1 MEKIKSISSP
11 KEIRNLLWLLK
22 LGALINVI
30 YFFNSLEIVSIPQ
43 LKIPAQIFFVI
54 SAFRCLFPVSY
65 PRNIVFHDSIL
76 SSVFLTRLLATFSEI
91 AMIYQL
97 SVLMR
102 LLNTEGLVMINTLS
116 WIIVI
121 QVCVSQVFVWAAI
134 IFKHRI
140 LYFYEEIGWFIIYSI
155 NTGVSLFILLNTTGS
170 TGGDLLLYLNIIF
183 GAGYLPWQFFHLKF
197 LLKDGYNQRNE
208 NLPQPIISWS
218 EFLNGIQNSITV
230 MHPST
235 HSGDWGGIIGI
246 TWMFGYWAII
256 MPGWIYLI
264 MKWG

>member
-1 MEKIKSISSP
+1 METLKSNSQSKSIG
-11 KEIRNLLWLLK
+11 NLLWFLK
-22 LGALINVI
+22 LGAIINAL
-30 YFFNSLEIVSIPQ
+30 YFLSSLEIDAIPH
-43 LKIPAQIFFVI
+43 LKTPAQIFFLI

-65 PRNIVFHDSIL
+65 PNNTVFHDTIL
-76 SSVFLTRLLATFSEI
+76 SSVFLTRFLATFSEI

-102 LLNTEGLVMINTLS
+102 LLNTEELMLINSLS
-116 WIIVI
+116 WIMVI
-121 QVCVSQVFVWAAI
+121 QVCVSQVFVWSAI
-134 IFKHRI
+134 FFQHRI

-230 MHPST
+230 MHSST

-256 MPGWIYLI
+256 MPAWIYLI
-264 MKWG
+264 MKLG